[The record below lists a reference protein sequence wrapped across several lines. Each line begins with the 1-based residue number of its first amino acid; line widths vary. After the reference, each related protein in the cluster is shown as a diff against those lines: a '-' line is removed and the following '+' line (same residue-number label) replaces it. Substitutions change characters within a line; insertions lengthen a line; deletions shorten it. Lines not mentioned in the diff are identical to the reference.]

1 MDISSIFDISAAGM
15 NLERQRLEVSALNL
29 ANANTT
35 RGADGLPFTP
45 LQVVVRPGATSFD
58 AMLNALN
65 GGGGEVGGTGWIGGA
80 GGVGAAPVGEVQA
93 ADVPPRQVY
102 EPGHPDADANGFVS
116 YPGVNPVSEMVHL
129 IAVTRA
135 YEANVRVFN
144 AGRTMAMKA
153 LEIGSGR

>member
-45 LQVVVRPGATSFD
+45 MQVVVRSGMSPFD
-58 AMLNALN
+58 AVLNALN
-65 GGGGEVGGTGWIGGA
+65 GGASLSGSG
-80 GGVGAAPVGEVQA
+80 PVGEVQA

-116 YPGVNPVSEMVHL
+116 YPGVNPVSEMVRL

-153 LEIGSGR
+153 LDIGSGH

>member
-45 LQVVVRPGATSFD
+45 LQVVVRSGMTPFD
-58 AMLNALN
+58 AVLNALS
-65 GGGGEVGGTGWIGGA
+65 GGA
-80 GGVGAAPVGEVQA
+80 GSTGSGPIGQVQP

-116 YPGVNPVSEMVHL
+116 YPGVNPVSEMVRL

-144 AGRTMAMKA
+144 AGRSMAMKA

>member
-45 LQVVVRPGATSFD
+45 MQVVVRSGMSPFD
-58 AMLNALN
+58 AVLNALN
-65 GGGGEVGGTGWIGGA
+65 SGTSLSGSGPI
-80 GGVGAAPVGEVQA
+80 GEVQA

-116 YPGVNPVSEMVHL
+116 YPGVNPVSEMVRL

-144 AGRTMAMKA
+144 AGRAMAMKA
-153 LEIGSGR
+153 LDIGSGR

>member
-15 NLERQRLEVSALNL
+15 NLQRQRLEVSALNL

-35 RGADGLPFTP
+35 HGANGLPFTP
-45 LQVVVRPGATSFD
+45 LQVVVRSGMTPFD
-58 AMLNALN
+58 AVLNAVN
-65 GGGGEVGGTGWIGGA
+65 GGA
-80 GGVGAAPVGEVQA
+80 GLTGSGPIGQVQA
-93 ADVPPRQVY
+93 ADVPSRQVY

-116 YPGVNPVSEMVHL
+116 YPGVDPVSEMVRL

-144 AGRTMAMKA
+144 AGRSMAMKA

>member
-45 LQVVVRPGATSFD
+45 LQVVVRSGMTPFD
-58 AMLNALN
+58 AVLNALS
-65 GGGGEVGGTGWIGGA
+65 GTGLA
-80 GGVGAAPVGEVQA
+80 GSGPTGQVEA
-93 ADVPPRQVY
+93 ADVPPRLVY

-144 AGRTMAMKA
+144 AGRSMAMKA